1 MGPGGPARFGGG
13 PGAAC
18 ATRGM
23 RAAKRRWNRPV
34 TGGGRAAGGRGGF
47 GEGEGRRPARTASSC
62 PPPRRRGAGPDAR
75 CPWPAPRAALRGAR
89 PPAWGGSGGLAPGVA
104 ALFYR
109 QLWSGNRTR
118 DYRFMR
124 PMLYPT
130 ELSSGAACRIRTCD
144 PRLRKPVLS
153 PLSQCRNRGN
163 HFARASAYATAG
175 PRAPDGTQART
186 AVARRHGFRI
196 AVSRET
202 AIRGRSAARRRH
214 AGCMELLSRTP
225 KTKCPRHGV
234 RGHSLSLGR
243 SG

>member
-1 MGPGGPARFGGG
+1 MPRACHARDARGGNKVEPPGDGRRAGRRWARRIRRGGG
-13 PGAAC
+13 ASSRMHRVPRVLHRDDAAPGPMPAAC
-18 ATRGM
+18 GRRHALLCVVRG
-23 RAAKRRWNRPV
+23 RRHGAVPEGLRPV
-34 TGGGRAAGGRGGF
+34 LLH
-47 GEGEGRRPARTASSC
+47 C
-62 PPPRRRGAGPDAR
+62 
-75 CPWPAPRAALRGAR
+75 
-89 PPAWGGSGGLAPGVA
+89 
-104 ALFYR
+104 FYR
-109 QLWSGNRTR
+109 QFWSGSRTR

-144 PRLRKPVLS
+144 PRLRRPVLS

-163 HFARASAYATAG
+163 HFAPASAYATAA
-175 PRAPDGTQART
+175 PRAPDGTRARS
-186 AVARRHGFRI
+186 AVASRHGFRI
-196 AVSRET
+196 AVYRKA

-225 KTKCPRHGV
+225 ETRSPRHGV